1 MILYSCFDTGYR
13 HTDER
18 LTIGQKDNKHMHG
31 VHQTGYVHGIVASGR
46 HEVTLG
52 LYSGKRKQIPDELF
66 FRLVLHME
74 LTRDLYMDTGTIL
87 KHMIVVM
94 NVSQRER
101 ERERKRCSCQNT
113 ATSQED
119 CCGCRIVGE
128 DHGWTLNRD
137 TVEEGT

>member
-1 MILYSCFDTGYR
+1 
-13 HTDER
+13 
-18 LTIGQKDNKHMHG
+18 MHG

-94 NVSQRER
+94 NVSQRHALVKTQPQARRTVVAAESLER
-101 ERERKRCSCQNT
+101 T
-113 ATSQED
+113 MD
-119 CCGCRIVGE
+119 G
-128 DHGWTLNRD
+128 H
-137 TVEEGT
+137 